1 MISQE
6 NETSELVIT
15 PELLGTL
22 SIPALVELLLHRSNL
37 FSATS
42 RTQLSDENYTSNL
55 QKEITAI
62 HDEYLF
68 YKMAALYFKHIKK
81 ADKENTSNVHSAAAQ
96 QRFLVLEWLLNPD
109 NVEWDELIELF
120 NEEE

>member
-15 PELLGTL
+15 PELIGTL

-62 HDEYLF
+62 HDEI
-68 YKMAALYFKHIKK
+68 KRRRYFFV
-81 ADKENTSNVHSAAAQ
+81 EFV
-96 QRFLVLEWLLNPD
+96 NPPS
-109 NVEWDELIELF
+109 F
-120 NEEE
+120 